1 VKSLNVIHLNGLRA
15 VEATARRG
23 SLLAAA
29 EELGVSPSAVSQQI
43 ARTEKQIGRTIFER
57 TRAGLAPTEFGLLF
71 TARLAS
77 GFRELEQA
85 MALTNEDASNTLVA
99 SVAPAFAARWL
110 VPRLSRLY
118 ARHPE
123 VILRIDATPRV
134 IDLGRSDIDLAI
146 RMGDG
151 RWPGAKTE
159 LLLPQEI
166 FPVCAPAIGARL
178 KKIDDLASQWA
189 IHDESSGV
197 TWERWFTAIGRR
209 PVATLPGASFTD
221 PILCLEAAIAGQGV
235 MLGWSL
241 LVSEALASGQL
252 VAPFGVRGWRDLG
265 YYFAAAKGRRPSRKI
280 LAFKR
285 WLFEEAAKFSAEKA
299 SA

>member
-197 TWERWFTAIGRR
+197 TWERWFKAIGRR

>member
-178 KKIDDLASQWA
+178 KKIDNLASQWA

-197 TWERWFTAIGRR
+197 TWERWFKAIGRR

>member
-1 VKSLNVIHLNGLRA
+1 MKNLNAVHLNGLRA
-15 VEATARRG
+15 VETTARRG
-23 SLLAAA
+23 SLLSAA
-29 EELGVSPSAVSQQI
+29 EELGVSPSAISQQI
-43 ARTEKQIGRTIFER
+43 ARTEKQIGRAIFER
-57 TRAGLAPTEFGLLF
+57 TRAGLAPTEFGRLF
-71 TARLAS
+71 TTRLS
-77 GFRELEQA
+77 NGFRELEQA

-123 VILRIDATPRV
+123 LILRIDATPRI
-134 IDLGRSDIDLAI
+134 IDVGRSDVDLAI
-146 RMGDG
+146 RMGEG
-151 RWPGAKTE
+151 RWPGAKSE

-166 FPVCAPAIGARL
+166 FPVCAPVIGARL
-178 KKIDDLASQWA
+178 KKINDLASQWA

-197 TWERWFTAIGRR
+197 TWERWFKAIGKQ

-252 VAPFGVRGWRDLG
+252 VAPFGVRGWRGLG
-265 YYFAAAKGRRPSRKI
+265 YYFAVAKGRRPSRKI
-280 LAFKR
+280 SAFRR
-285 WLFEEAAKFSAEKA
+285 WLFEEAAKFSA
-299 SA
+299 

>member
-1 VKSLNVIHLNGLRA
+1 MKSLNAVHLNGLRA

-43 ARTEKQIGRTIFER
+43 ARTEKQIGRAIFAR

-71 TARLAS
+71 TARLS
-77 GFRELEQA
+77 GGFRELEEA
-85 MALTNEDASNTLVA
+85 MALTNEEASNTLVA

-134 IDLGRSDIDLAI
+134 IDVGRSDIDIAI

-151 RWPGAKTE
+151 GWPAAKTE

-166 FPVCAPAIGARL
+166 FPVCAPTIGARL
-178 KKIDDLASQWA
+178 MKIVDLENQWA

-197 TWERWFTAIGRR
+197 TWARWFKAIGKG
-209 PVATLPGASFTD
+209 PVELRPGASFSD
-221 PILCLEAAIAGQGV
+221 PILCLEAAVAGQGV
-235 MLGWSL
+235 MLGWPL

-252 VAPFGVRGWRDLG
+252 VAPFGVRGWRGLG
-265 YYFAAAKGRRPSRKI
+265 YYFVVAKGRRPSRKI

-285 WLFEEAAKFSAEKA
+285 WLFEEATKSRGK
-299 SA
+299 